1 MNLGILIIL
10 IALLGYIS
18 NWLNW
23 RYLNYSVVRLLFYVG
38 AFLHELSHVIFCR
51 LTGATITGGNIFS
64 RKPHVIHSKP
74 AFPLIGQLLI
84 SLAPIIGGLLFLFLI
99 NKYYL
104 VNYFEIPQFSDWQSV
119 LIAPLN
125 LLSQINL
132 LGWQSWLMILLFLN
146 IGAMIGPSLQDLKN
160 IWPIM
165 IILLFIK
172 CSPLL
177 SLSLLVIILILT
189 NIIIQIILIL
199 VIRYLSRREGWK
211 RTNVLRVDTIFFP
224 VSGVQ
229 LSPKARLPPRK
240 ICSSLG
246 SLPNT

>member
-199 VIRYLSRREGWK
+199 FIRIVI
-211 RTNVLRVDTIFFP
+211 TIK
-224 VSGVQ
+224 V
-229 LSPKARLPPRK
+229 
-240 ICSSLG
+240 
-246 SLPNT
+246 N

>member
-199 VIRYLSRREGWK
+199 FIRIVK
-211 RTNVLRVDTIFFP
+211 TI
-224 VSGVQ
+224 
-229 LSPKARLPPRK
+229 KA
-240 ICSSLG
+240 
-246 SLPNT
+246 N

>member
-74 AFPLIGQLLI
+74 KLPFIGQLLI

-199 VIRYLSRREGWK
+199 FIRIVK
-211 RTNVLRVDTIFFP
+211 TI
-224 VSGVQ
+224 
-229 LSPKARLPPRK
+229 KA
-240 ICSSLG
+240 
-246 SLPNT
+246 N